1 MSIRYQ
7 LLSRYFLYFLCA
19 GIMGVSLS
27 GIAPYGI
34 FFLFHPDTMHSGML
48 LVYNAPLPDPEN
60 ENTIRKD

>member
-1 MSIRYQ
+1 MV
-7 LLSRYFLYFLCA
+7 
-19 GIMGVSLS
+19 VSLS

-48 LVYNAPLPDPEN
+48 LVYNAPMPDPEN